1 MSEWDKRE
9 LCPDGGCVGVLSS
22 DGTCTVCGKRGR
34 AASPAAEATAA
45 DSGGA
50 KRGDEAT
57 DFDKDDEYYYEDD
70 DESDDDE
77 DDDDDGDDDDEGDA
91 DADEDGVA
99 SVSASTGDGG
109 GGAWTSRKLC
119 PDGGCIGVIGDNGA
133 CKVCGKPARE

>member
-9 LCPDGGCVGVLSS
+9 LCPDGGCVGVLSD

-34 AASPAAEATAA
+34 AAGTAAVSTAA

-50 KRGDEAT
+50 RRGDEST
-57 DFDKDDEYYYEDD
+57 DFDEDDEYYYDD
-70 DESDDDE
+70 GE
-77 DDDDDGDDDDEGDA
+77 DDDDSDEEDDDDDDDEGDA

-99 SVSASTGDGG
+99 SVSA
-109 GGAWTSRKLC
+109 GAGVWTERKLC

-133 CKVCGKPARE
+133 CKVCGKAGDA